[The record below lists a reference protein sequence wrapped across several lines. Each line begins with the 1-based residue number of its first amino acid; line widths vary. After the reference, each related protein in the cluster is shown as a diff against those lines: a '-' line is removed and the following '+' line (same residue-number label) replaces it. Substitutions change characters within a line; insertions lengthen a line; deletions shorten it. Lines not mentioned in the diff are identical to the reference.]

1 MGGALGRFRATGNGQ
16 AVPEMLFEAVGR
28 VDKSCWES

>member
-1 MGGALGRFRATGNGQ
+1 MGGALGRLGATGNGQ

-28 VDKSCWES
+28 VGKSCWES